1 MCFMKLYISLLY
13 YLAYLGLCLPF
24 FFLMKSKRGRRVCV
38 LLKISGYEEVMDCK
52 RKGEIYYILF
62 HGWTKFSRDFVIIK
76 KGEIVEVS
84 SALTPWPGCF
94 DDYKVQWQKEE
105 RN

>member
-1 MCFMKLYISLLY
+1 LQK
-13 YLAYLGLCLPF
+13 
-24 FFLMKSKRGRRVCV
+24 
-38 LLKISGYEEVMDCK
+38 
-52 RKGEIYYILF
+52 KGGDIFF
-62 HGWTKFSRDFVIIK
+62 HGWTKFLRDFVIIK

>member
-1 MCFMKLYISLLY
+1 MKNWLSFEI
-13 YLAYLGLCLPF
+13 LGF
-24 FFLMKSKRGRRVCV
+24 
-38 LLKISGYEEVMDCK
+38 EEVMNCK
-52 RKGEIYYILF
+52 RKGEIFFMVGSNFL
-62 HGWTKFSRDFVIIK
+62 GDFVIIK
-76 KGEIVEVS
+76 KEEIEEVS

>member
-1 MCFMKLYISLLY
+1 MCFMKLYFPFILSWISWIMFTFLLFDEVKK
-13 YLAYLGLCLPF
+13 GEKGMC
-24 FFLMKSKRGRRVCV
+24 
-38 LLKISGYEEVMDCK
+38 LLKISGYAEVMDCT
-52 RKGEIYYILF
+52 RKGGDIFF

-94 DDYKVQWQKEE
+94 DDYKVQRQKEE